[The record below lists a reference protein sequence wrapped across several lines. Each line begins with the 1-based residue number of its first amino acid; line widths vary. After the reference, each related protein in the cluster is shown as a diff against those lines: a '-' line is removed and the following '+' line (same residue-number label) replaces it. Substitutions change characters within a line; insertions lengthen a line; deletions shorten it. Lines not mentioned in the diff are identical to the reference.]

1 VTRMLE
7 VAQPLLHL
15 IDVCSVRIA
24 VTYAYFM
31 ARRVGA
37 VSCFVMGAYLAAMGI
52 GIGATM
58 LSILLEGP
66 WLGLEPEILIP
77 IGLWLV
83 AALLLWVG
91 MKLWRQV
98 AHD

>member
-1 VTRMLE
+1 
-7 VAQPLLHL
+7 
-15 IDVCSVRIA
+15 
-24 VTYAYFM
+24 
-31 ARRVGA
+31 
-37 VSCFVMGAYLAAMGI
+37 MGAYLAAIGV

-58 LSILLEGP
+58 LSILLDGP

-91 MKLWRQV
+91 MKLWRQG